1 MLILGRRHLER
12 VMREWIEH
20 YNAARP
26 HRSLGLKTSDCQVGS
41 VRKTKAV
48 QCRARLG
55 GVLREYS
62 VVQTAAAV

>member
-1 MLILGRRHLER
+1 
-12 VMREWIEH
+12 MREWIEQ

-26 HRSLGLKTSDCQVGS
+26 HRSLGLKTPIARSDPV
-41 VRKTKAV
+41 KTTKAV